1 MKSLIFAALLALA
14 LPAMAQAKTYPIPD
28 EDPIATVS
36 LPDSWEVDDL
46 DDGIEV
52 TSKDELVYVAIEA
65 ADLVDVK
72 AATVEAFK
80 FFDEKGIT
88 IDKDS
93 QKESDF
99 TVNGLKGFEL
109 GFKGK
114 DSDGP
119 TNVSVSVITVSEKN
133 VLMITYW
140 ASDEGEKNNADGLS
154 KIINS
159 IQATKK

>member
-1 MKSLIFAALLALA
+1 MKALMFAALFALSLPLAA
-14 LPAMAQAKTYPIPD
+14 HAKTYPIPD
-28 EDPIATVS
+28 DDPIATVT
-36 LPDSWEVDDL
+36 LPDSWDTDDL
-46 DDGIEV
+46 DDGVEA
-52 TSKDELVYVAIEA
+52 TSKDETVYVAIEA
-65 ADLVDVK
+65 ADLTDVK

-88 IDKDS
+88 IDKSS
-93 QKESDF
+93 QKESEF
-99 TVNGLKGFEL
+99 TINGLKGFEL
-109 GFKGK
+109 SFKGK
-114 DSDGP
+114 DEDGP
-119 TNVSVSVITVSEKN
+119 TNVSVSVVTVSEKK

>member
-1 MKSLIFAALLALA
+1 MKSLIFAALFALS
-14 LPAMAQAKTYPIPD
+14 LPFAAHAKTYPIPD
-28 EDPIATVS
+28 EDPVATVT
-36 LPDSWEVDDL
+36 LPDSWDADDL
-46 DDGIEV
+46 DDGVEV
-52 TSKDELVYVAIEA
+52 TSPDEAVYVAVEA
-65 ADLVDVK
+65 ADLLDVK
-72 AATVEAFK
+72 SATVEAFK

-88 IDKDS
+88 IDKSS
-93 QKESDF
+93 QKEHEF
-99 TVNGLKGFEL
+99 EVGGMKAFEL

-114 DSDGP
+114 DEDGP
-119 TNVSVSVITVSEKN
+119 TNVSITVVTVSEKK